1 LVLLAELLL
10 IYACTIVQ
18 PQPLTTLIRK
28 AAAGDS
34 RSAEDLYNLVYD
46 DLRQIARKRLR
57 AERPDHTLQATALV
71 NEAFLR
77 LSQVEKVDFQCRTHF
92 FALAATMMRRLLVD
106 HARKHKSQNPGIEVP
121 FEDAERIAST
131 GPRSIEAIDQ
141 ALTQLAAL
149 DPGAEKVVEMKFFA
163 GMTDDEV
170 AEALGEP
177 KHKIRRDWDFAK
189 VWLRGR
195 LDSK

>member
-1 LVLLAELLL
+1 ME
-10 IYACTIVQ
+10 TK
-18 PQPLTTLIRK
+18 PLTALIRK
-28 AAAGDS
+28 SVQGDS
-34 RSAEDLYNLVYD
+34 KSSEELYNLVYE
-46 DLRQIARKRLR
+46 DLRKIARKRLR

-77 LSQVEKVDFQCRTHF
+77 IHEMENFDFQSRLHY

-106 HARKHKSQNPGIEVP
+106 HSRKHKILNPGARVD
-121 FEDAERIAST
+121 FEDAEKFAGRQD
-131 GPRSIEAIDQ
+131 RSMEAIDE
-141 ALTQLAAL
+141 ALNQLAQL
-149 DPGAEKVVEMKFFA
+149 DARAAKVVEMKFFA

-170 AEALGEP
+170 AEALSEA

-195 LDSK
+195 LEGK